1 MRKKIYLVFALFYS
15 SISFASIESKI
26 IVNVGSEII
35 SSYELK
41 NKIKTTLILNN
52 QELNQ
57 QSINKTKSQS
67 IQQLITYKLKKN
79 EIKKYN
85 ISSNKKSVTNFLNNT
100 ASKYNTDLKGFQDL
114 FSLNNIN
121 YDLYLDEINTEFA
134 WQKLIFDLY
143 KNKINLNEKEI
154 ENELNKMIAKEK
166 KINEYKLLEIALT
179 LEDYSEKENKIKE
192 IQDQINSIG
201 FENTAKKF
209 SMSSSAINGGDLGW
223 INSKSLSKR
232 ILDVVVSMK
241 IGEISKPLLFQSN
254 NLMFL
259 KLDNKKVLNVN
270 NLNIDKLRNN
280 IVNKKKSYSLDLY
293 SNSHLSKIKN
303 KTFIKFK

>member
-1 MRKKIYLVFALFYS
+1 
-15 SISFASIESKI
+15 
-26 IVNVGSEII
+26 
-35 SSYELK
+35 
-41 NKIKTTLILNN
+41 
-52 QELNQ
+52 
-57 QSINKTKSQS
+57 
-67 IQQLITYKLKKN
+67 
-79 EIKKYN
+79 
-85 ISSNKKSVTNFLNNT
+85 
-100 ASKYNTDLKGFQDL
+100 
-114 FSLNNIN
+114 
-121 YDLYLDEINTEFA
+121 
-134 WQKLIFDLY
+134 
-143 KNKINLNEKEI
+143 
-154 ENELNKMIAKEK
+154 MIAKEK